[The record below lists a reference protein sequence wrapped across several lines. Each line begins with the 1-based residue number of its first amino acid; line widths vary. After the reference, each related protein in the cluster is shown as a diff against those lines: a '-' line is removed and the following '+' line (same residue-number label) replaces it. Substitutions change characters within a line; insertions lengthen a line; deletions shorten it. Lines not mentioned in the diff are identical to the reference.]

1 MHLFCVL
8 TVASFHGTSLSKA
21 CLSSTEIYV
30 KIRRN
35 GGMAERTKAPVL
47 KTGMGKPIVGSNPTP
62 SDFCL
67 RVLTRGN
74 KNQDARMGIRSI
86 KNERDENEISLMKGE
101 SRIN

>member
-1 MHLFCVL
+1 MRLFCVL
-8 TVASFHGTSLSKA
+8 TVASFHGTTLLKA

-62 SDFCL
+62 SV
-67 RVLTRGN
+67 RN
-74 KNQDARMGIRSI
+74 SQIP
-86 KNERDENEISLMKGE
+86 GE
-101 SRIN
+101 VPEWTNGAAC